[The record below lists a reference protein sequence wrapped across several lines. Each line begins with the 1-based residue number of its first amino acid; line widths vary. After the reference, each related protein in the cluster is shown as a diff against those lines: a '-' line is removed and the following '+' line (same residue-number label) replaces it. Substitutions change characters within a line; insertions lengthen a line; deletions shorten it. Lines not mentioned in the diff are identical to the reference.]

1 MRSFLI
7 IGNKASTK
15 PFSLNDIPGAGRM
28 DIICRSI
35 AQALFVSHGIRK
47 DVEVYALLLGEP
59 EPPKVVLIKG
69 DEVKR
74 MSPDERNVAAHIKKA
89 LALNASSDWKRV
101 HSGVYVAKKSIEE
114 LLRETEQRYEIYYLR
129 EDGKDIEEV
138 AKEIHNPL
146 FIIGD
151 HLGLLAEQEKV
162 VMSYAKGILSVSKIS
177 IMAEQCVV
185 ICNYVLDK
193 FGR

>member
-15 PFSLNDIPGAGRM
+15 PFNLNDIPGAGRM

-35 AQALFVSHGIRK
+35 AQALFISHGIRK

-74 MSPDERNVAAHIKKA
+74 MSPDERNIAAHIKKA

-101 HSGVYVAKKSIEE
+101 QSGVYVAKKSIEE
-114 LLRETEQRYEIYYLR
+114 LLREIGQRYEIYYLR

-162 VMSYAKGILSVSKIS
+162 VMSYAKEILSVSKIS